1 MPGEAATLAGF
12 VLAGNTLLRP
22 LVNWVNRR
30 PIDSSVTEAKY
41 LIHAVC
47 RAQDVSDVRDLL
59 DRELSRAN
67 YPIREVETLS
77 ANEDQVELAA
87 ILVPTAAEDAE
98 LDAVVAA
105 LEASPLVL
113 SATWSVEAT
122 A

>member
-1 MPGEAATLAGF
+1 
-12 VLAGNTLLRP
+12 
-22 LVNWVNRR
+22 
-30 PIDSSVTEAKY
+30 

-67 YPIREVETLS
+67 YPVREVETLS
-77 ANEDQVELAA
+77 ANDDQLELAA
-87 ILVPTAAEDAE
+87 ILVSSTAKNAE